1 MTQIRR
7 YFKTLLTAL
16 VLLMP
21 LVTWASGDSKK
32 AVVDMDFKLTE
43 FSVKDYGGW
52 GHFSGKGHVWATN
65 DEFIITIPAQTVR
78 RTRDDDTEYS
88 AKLPALTIKGKCK
101 VEREDYGGSPFFS
114 IKPVGNVTVS
124 PTNLHVDVTQ
134 VYYRGLD
141 SNGNKEYL
149 RSTSSYDYVLP
160 ASSEPNSE
168 SVGIVRFYITAGF
181 ANNGRVHIGLK
192 WDKLKHKPFE
202 GDTFEDLHNPKA
214 KEYTW
219 DTYGSPVYQA
229 DKYLDIWGEIEEVK
243 VSEGDITASAEDDTD
258 APDEKGP
265 WGTAIPIAV
274 GAGIIGYLTHLINKL
289 RKRRKANA
297 KDQQDEDNSDDND
310 DEDDDDDEEPDQLE
324 MRFYKDFDGT
334 LITGDAAQ
342 RVSACIVRHPA
353 KGGEWVDENLTR
365 QIEIT
370 SADNYLD
377 VEDDGMVNGWR
388 SCFVSAPQDDNPPE
402 EGVVKFRLSV
412 DRGTYTNRVHFRIE
426 KGEIQFGQENLT
438 IPAQYESV
446 LELPFLVPGFE
457 GENGVTAY
465 ITDSEGNEGDYGVDV
480 YWDAQKKHHFA
491 RILDNVKDPAKDEGI
506 HGQYLS
512 YTLHVEAKNDRG
524 THLEGTLPVL
534 RFYMGLAVEFKDK
547 GEIGCYITE
556 YDPMKHRTRPELRI
570 KAGSKQYMSHENQ
583 AILTLYDYDISRN
596 TLLKVSPIP
605 MRKDGFTV
613 KAKDE
618 SKQEFVDKLGL
629 QMEAL
634 TDRCDEGRLCLIR
647 SLKGVLDAPNRID
660 AECIIKV
667 EYQGPNDREPKIYT
681 CTHAIRLASQ
691 PRREVQD
698 MNSAEAFMKEDQHTY
713 DRLMHIIESVVQ
725 TGQLNRM
732 FPLVKYTEMQIE
744 GYDAAYG
751 YDKRNVNRI
760 RSTYARLVMGDIGG
774 VDEELPPELGIT
786 DELEWW
792 FTAFKQVEKD
802 IGFIG
807 RIVAGIGTWGI
818 SELIFTPVDFAEE
831 IREYVWDK
839 NGDSTLKMFWIGV
852 KNAAFMALAVKG
864 TASTLSAK
872 NVTRQG
878 MREALQNA
886 RKGFEK
892 PYNTLKGWLFRE
904 SAEKSLEATRR
915 ASSVAEMR
923 LTAAKTTPPLPGERS
938 LDKAMKMKRAKAADR
953 VERLRTAIDM
963 AEQNPDWTNI
973 SLRNQLILEVQGDK
987 QAMYMLKN
995 AGEKYNKVRSELNGT
1010 LKNIYEITDKKSF
1023 AELSRK
1029 YPGRKIKVFNASSSK
1044 AEQLAS
1050 GKTITMDR
1058 DITYY
1063 FVDEN
1068 NVVHYLP
1075 QEEVME
1081 IYNRNFYETTRNFVS
1096 KNKVVA
1102 ESSTSASEVYNRYAK
1117 AKDQRVLQ
1125 DVLNDPESFGTDW
1138 SKMADKSRH
1147 GEALTNPT
1155 KVGDAMTFKGH
1166 DRFSSAE
1173 RLLQQ
1178 AEQTADEAERLILQ
1192 GEAVDEFMEGL
1203 RQMAKEFNNFVKP
1216 YDIARYKVNGTSMIP
1231 QHMREAVEMV
1241 ELMFK
1246 PGSTV
1251 SIDEMMRAFKGLN
1264 YSFGQFADDMGACMK
1279 RIASQKGWE
1288 IAR

>member
-7 YFKTLLTAL
+7 YFKTFLMALALLA
-16 VLLMP
+16 P
-21 LVTWASGDSKK
+21 SGAWACGDSKK
-32 AVVDMDFKLTE
+32 ALIDMDFKLTE
-43 FSVKDYGGW
+43 FNVNDGEGW
-52 GHFSGKGHVWATN
+52 GGFSGKAHFRATN
-65 DEFIITIPAQTVR
+65 DEFIITIPAQTVSR
-78 RTRDDDTEYS
+78 KNGDVVYTT
-88 AKLPALTIKGKCK
+88 KLPAITVKGKCK
-101 VEREDYGGSPFFS
+101 VERATYGGSPHFALL
-114 IKPVGNVTVS
+114 PVGNVTVS
-124 PTNLHVDVTQ
+124 PTNLHFEMVQ
-134 VYYRGLD
+134 RA
-141 SNGNKEYL
+141 E
-149 RSTSSYDYVLP
+149 STEAGYKGTKDYVLS
-160 ASSEPNSE
+160 ASQEPWFE
-168 SVGIVRFYITAGF
+168 TAGIIRFFIMAGF
-181 ANNGRVHIGLK
+181 ASNGSVNIGLK
-192 WDKLKHKPFE
+192 WDKLTRKPLT
-202 GDTFEDLHNPKA
+202 GTTLQDYDNPDVL
-214 KEYTW
+214 EY
-219 DTYGSPVYQA
+219 
-229 DKYLDIWGEIEEVK
+229 KWGEYDGARSGQYLYISGEVEEVK

-324 MRFYKDFDGT
+324 MKFYKDFDGT
-334 LITGDAAQ
+334 LISGDAAQ
-342 RVSACIVRHPA
+342 RVSVCIVRHPA

-370 SADNYLD
+370 SADNYLE

-480 YWDAQKKHHFA
+480 YWDDQKKHHFA

-506 HGQYLS
+506 PGQYLT

-524 THLEGTLPVL
+524 TKLEGTLPVL

-547 GEIGCYITE
+547 GEIGCYITK

-570 KAGSKQYMSHENQ
+570 KAGGKQYMSQENQ

-596 TLLKVSPIP
+596 TLLKISPIP
-605 MRKDGFTV
+605 LRKDGFVV

-667 EYQGPNDREPKIYT
+667 EYQGPNNPEPKIYT

-774 VDEELPPELGIT
+774 VDEELPPELGIK

-792 FTAFKQVEKD
+792 FEAIKQVEKD

-807 RIVAGIGTWGI
+807 RIVAGVGSWGL
-818 SELIFTPVDFAEE
+818 SELIFMPVDFAEE
-831 IREYVWDK
+831 IREYVYDK
-839 NGDSTLKMFWIGV
+839 NGDSMLKMFWIGI
-852 KNAAFMALAVKG
+852 KNGAFMVLGATGA
-864 TASTLSAK
+864 ASTIKAK
-872 NVTRQG
+872 NLTRQG
-878 MREALQNA
+878 MREAIQNA
-886 RKGFEK
+886 KKGFEK

-923 LTAAKTTPPLPGERS
+923 LNAAKNAPRLPGDLN
-938 LDKAMKMKRAKAADR
+938 LDKAMATGRANAAEK
-953 VERLRTAIDM
+953 VKNLRAAIEM
-963 AEQNPDWTNI
+963 AEQNGEWTNVA
-973 SLRNQLILEVQGDK
+973 LKNRLILEVQGDK

-995 AGEKYNKVRSELNGT
+995 ASSKYDVVRKELNGT
-1010 LKNIYEITDKKSF
+1010 LKNIYEITDAKSI
-1023 AELSRK
+1023 AELSKK
-1029 YPGRKIKVFNASSSK
+1029 YPGRKIQVMNATSSK
-1044 AEQLAS
+1044 ADMLAS

-1068 NVVHYLP
+1068 NVTHYLP
-1075 QEEVME
+1075 HEEVVE
-1081 IYNRNFYETTRNFVS
+1081 VYNRNFYETTRRFTS
-1096 KNKVVA
+1096 KSNVIA
-1102 ESSTSASEVYNRYAK
+1102 DSSASSAEVYGRYAK
-1117 AKDQRVLQ
+1117 GKDQTVIQ
-1125 DVLNDPESFGTDW
+1125 DVLHDNESFGVDW
-1138 SKMADKSRH
+1138 EKLADKSRH

-1155 KVGDAMTFKGH
+1155 KVGDAMTFKGY
-1166 DRFSSAE
+1166 DRFQSAEKLLQEAETITNEAE
-1173 RLLQQ
+1173 RLLVQSK
-1178 AEQTADEAERLILQ
+1178 
-1192 GEAVDEFMEGL
+1192 AVNEYMEGL

-1241 ELMFK
+1241 EDMFK
-1246 PGSTV
+1246 AGSTV
-1251 SIDEMMRAFKGLN
+1251 SIDQIQRAFRSMN
-1264 YSFGQFADDMGACMK
+1264 YSFYQFADDMGACMK
-1279 RIASQKGWE
+1279 RITTAKSWE
-1288 IAR
+1288 IAK

>member
-1 MTQIRR
+1 MNQIRR
-7 YFKTLLTAL
+7 YLKTLLTAL
-16 VLLMP
+16 ALLMP
-21 LVTWASGDSKK
+21 LALYSQKVLL
-32 AVVDMDFKLTE
+32 DMDFKLT
-43 FSVKDYGGW
+43 DYNVRAGEGVW
-52 GHFSGKGHVWATN
+52 EGNFSGKGHLLVKEN
-65 DEFIITIPAQTVR
+65 EFIITIPAQKVSRKDKEETNLLE
-78 RTRDDDTEYS
+78 EYS
-88 AKLPALTIKGKCK
+88 AEWPALTIKGKCK
-101 VEREDYGGSPFFS
+101 IKRDNNDIEVHLDGGDV
-114 IKPVGNVTVS
+114 KTNGQVTVS
-124 PTNLHVDVTQ
+124 PTSIRLV
-134 VYYRGLD
+134 G
-141 SNGNKEYL
+141 NGKYESGQPSWNTYQLVE
-149 RSTSSYDYVLP
+149 RQAWRTIELP
-160 ASSEPNSE
+160 AVQEAQSNSM
-168 SVGIVRFYITAGF
+168 GF
-181 ANNGRVHIGLK
+181 VHFSIKDGFVYKGSLDIGLK
-192 WDKLKHKPFE
+192 WDKMTMKPFE
-202 GDTFEDLHNPKA
+202 GETLNDLDNPA
-214 KEYTW
+214 PKEYKW
-219 DTYGSPVYQA
+219 KEIDS
-229 DKYLDIWGEIEEVK
+229 YLEIFGEIEDVQVGEDGMV
-243 VSEGDITASAEDDTD
+243 ASAEDDTD
-258 APDEKGP
+258 APDDEGP
-265 WGTAIPIAV
+265 WGTLIPIGV
-274 GAGIIGYLTHLINKL
+274 SAGIIGYLTYLANKY
-289 RKRRKANA
+289 RRRRKAA
-297 KDQQDEDNSDDND
+297 KDEEPDDDPDD
-310 DEDDDDDEEPDQLE
+310 DEDDEEDDPDQLE
-324 MRFYKDFDGT
+324 MRFYKNFDGT
-334 LITGDAAQ
+334 LITGDAGR

-353 KGGEWVDENLTR
+353 KGPEWVDENLTR

-370 SADNYLD
+370 SVDNYLD

-402 EGVVKFRLSV
+402 EGVMKFRLSV

-491 RILDNVKDPAKDEGI
+491 HIRDNVKDPAKDEGI
-506 HGQYLS
+506 PGQYLT

-524 THLEGTLPVL
+524 TKLEGTLPVL

-570 KAGSKQYMSHENQ
+570 KAGSKQYMSQENQ

-647 SLKGVLDAPNRID
+647 SLKGVLDAPNCID

-774 VDEELPPELGIT
+774 VDEELPPELGIK

-792 FTAFKQVEKD
+792 FEAIKQVEKD

-807 RIVAGIGTWGI
+807 RIVAGVGSWGL
-818 SELIFTPVDFAEE
+818 SELIFMPVDFAEE
-831 IREYVWDK
+831 IREYVYDK
-839 NGDSTLKMFWIGV
+839 NGDSMLKMFWIGI
-852 KNAAFMALAVKG
+852 KNGAFMVLGATGA
-864 TASTLSAK
+864 ASTIKAK
-872 NVTRQG
+872 NLTRQG
-878 MREALQNA
+878 MREAIQNA
-886 RKGFEK
+886 KKGFEK
-892 PYNTLKGWLFRE
+892 PYNTLKGWLLRE

-923 LTAAKTTPPLPGERS
+923 LNAAKNAPRLPGDLN
-938 LDKAMKMKRAKAADR
+938 LDKAMATGRANAAEK
-953 VERLRTAIDM
+953 VKNLRAAIEM
-963 AEQNPDWTNI
+963 AEQNGEWTNVA
-973 SLRNQLILEVQGDK
+973 LKNRLILEVQGDK

-995 AGEKYNKVRSELNGT
+995 ASSKYDVVRKELNGT
-1010 LKNIYEITDKKSF
+1010 LKSIYEITDAKSI
-1023 AELSRK
+1023 AELSKK
-1029 YPGRKIKVFNASSSK
+1029 YPGRKIQVMNATSSK
-1044 AEQLAS
+1044 ADMLAS

-1068 NVVHYLP
+1068 NVTHYLP
-1075 QEEVME
+1075 HEEVVE
-1081 IYNRNFYETTRNFVS
+1081 VYNRNFYETTRRFTS
-1096 KNKVVA
+1096 KSNVIA
-1102 ESSTSASEVYNRYAK
+1102 DSSASSAEVYGRYAK
-1117 AKDQRVLQ
+1117 GKDQTVIQ
-1125 DVLNDPESFGTDW
+1125 DVLHDNESFGVDW
-1138 SKMADKSRH
+1138 EKLADKSRH

-1155 KVGDAMTFKGH
+1155 KVGDAMTFKGY
-1166 DRFSSAE
+1166 DRFQSAEKLLQEAETITNEAE
-1173 RLLQQ
+1173 RLLVQSK
-1178 AEQTADEAERLILQ
+1178 
-1192 GEAVDEFMEGL
+1192 AVNEYMEGL

-1241 ELMFK
+1241 EDMFK
-1246 PGSTV
+1246 AGSTV
-1251 SIDEMMRAFKGLN
+1251 SIDQIQRAFRSMN
-1264 YSFGQFADDMGACMK
+1264 YSFYQFADDMGACMK
-1279 RIASQKGWE
+1279 RITTAKSWE
-1288 IAR
+1288 IAK